1 MAAQAA
7 VTMDNARLYETV
19 TKLNDKLEDR
29 VRRRTLQLEA
39 ANMELR
45 AFSYSVSR
53 DLRAPLS
60 TINGFSQLLLKSD
73 GDQLC
78 EGRALPQP
86 YLCGC
91 GQYG

>member
-1 MAAQAA
+1 MAAQAV

-53 DLRAPLS
+53 DFRAPLS

-73 GDQLC
+73 GDQLF